1 MRIGF
6 SINGIKNR
14 EVNLAMDF
22 AQGLRR
28 HDIDFETIDYDRSFE
43 GFDLV
48 CIIGVKSMKRI
59 EDCKH
64 AGIPFLYFDKGYS
77 RKAGYWRI
85 AINNHQP
92 TDYFSVWDYP
102 DDRRLLFGWNP
113 KPWKRDKFKN
123 TSIMLAGSS
132 AKFHEFKGLVG
143 PTQYAIELIK
153 EIREYTQRRIIYR
166 PKPSWKDAEHING
179 TVYSRE
185 KGIIEVFEKQNVG
198 VMVTYGSNASFE
210 AMVEGIPTIVLG
222 DAVTKSIS
230 CTQIRNIKSPYQAD
244 ESDRIKLLNN
254 LAYCQFSPVEMQ
266 NGLAWEIINR
276 QLQS

>member
-1 MRIGF
+1 MQIGF

-22 AQGLRR
+22 AQGLKR
-28 HDIDFETIDYDRSFE
+28 HDIDFKQIGYEDDVK
-43 GFDLV
+43 GFDLI
-48 CIIGVKSMKRI
+48 CMIGVKSMDRI
-59 EDCKH
+59 QKCKDE
-64 AGIPFLYFDKGYS
+64 GIPFLYFDKGYS

-92 TDYFSVWDYP
+92 TDYFNLWEYP

-123 TSIMLAGSS
+123 TSIMIAGSS
-132 AKFHEFKGLVG
+132 AKFHEFKGLKG
-143 PTQYAIELIK
+143 PTQYAVDLIK
-153 EIREYTQRRIIYR
+153 EIRGYTQRRIVYR
-166 PKPSWKDAEHING
+166 PKPSWKDAEHIKG

-185 KGIIEVFEKQNVG
+185 KGITEVFEKHNVG

-210 AMVEGIPTIVLG
+210 ALIEGIPTVVLG

-230 CTQIRNIKSPYQAD
+230 VSQISNVISPYQAP
-244 ESDRIKLLNN
+244 ETGRINLLNN

-266 NGLAWEIINR
+266 NGIAWEIINS
-276 QLQS
+276 QLQT